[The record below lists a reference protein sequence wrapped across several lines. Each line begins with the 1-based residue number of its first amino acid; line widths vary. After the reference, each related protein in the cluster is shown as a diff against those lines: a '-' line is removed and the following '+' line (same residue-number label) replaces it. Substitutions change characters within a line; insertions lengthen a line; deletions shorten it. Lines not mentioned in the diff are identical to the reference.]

1 MALDEENLLE
11 VARRQH
17 RVVLDSWFR
26 CGKNRGQQAAGHE
39 RAGDWQKGFH
49 KRRLVTLQE

>member
-1 MALDEENLLE
+1 
-11 VARRQH
+11 
-17 RVVLDSWFR
+17 VLDSWFR